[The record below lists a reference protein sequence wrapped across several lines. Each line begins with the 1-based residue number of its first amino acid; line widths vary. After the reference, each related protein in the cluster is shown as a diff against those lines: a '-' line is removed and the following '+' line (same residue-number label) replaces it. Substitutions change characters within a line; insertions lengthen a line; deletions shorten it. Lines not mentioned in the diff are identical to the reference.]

1 MKTLK
6 KVVYNVVVIAMLG
19 IMFMIFWT
27 IVCGAAQPQNYYDA
41 FQRGYEFS
49 ERAQNGTLGNR
60 EYRERIQRED
70 EARRQAAELE
80 ELSDR
85 IRALENR

>member
-19 IMFMIFWT
+19 IMSMPV
-27 IVCGAAQPQNYYDA
+27 VCGAAQPNYYDA

-49 ERAQNGTLGNR
+49 ERAKNGTLGNR

>member
-19 IMFMIFWT
+19 IMFMSFWT
-27 IVCGAAQPQNYYDA
+27 IVCGAAQPNYYDA

-49 ERAQNGTLGNR
+49 ERAKNGTLGNR

>member
-19 IMFMIFWT
+19 IMFMPV
-27 IVCGAAQPQNYYDA
+27 VCGAAQPNYYDA